1 MVAAL
6 MPGDLSLPVML
17 ATGILP
23 GFGARR
29 APGPAWHPS
38 SLFEGVIGG
47 FWFDF
52 TDTDKLRQTSV
63 GVPPV
68 ATASDPVGLA
78 FDQSRWAGKTYSQVL
93 AEQPELLNNP
103 GGPFV
108 NTSGWAAGG
117 GGSLSVVEGNLKGT
131 AAGTD
136 GAWFQQSFLATA
148 GKTYLFTFNAVSD
161 GTSQSVA
168 MFIGTSGGSSDRL
181 NSGASGG
188 YQFGARSV
196 IWTAPATETVA
207 LWFYAGAGMPANN
220 YILLSKISIK
230 EIPGNH
236 ATQPSSSLRPTYQVT
251 HVRGDGSDDRLI
263 TSQNPTLAGTLIY
276 AGTFEAASD
285 VAIGVTGASG
295 FDRCML
301 RTSADGYLQ
310 AAIGDQASA
319 IIGAMDIRGV
329 DGVYAVRWGG
339 NGEAV
344 KLTRGVSV
352 EYAGVQEG
360 SVTTA
365 FPFLLGVVN
374 AGGSATGFLDGKMRH
389 CLFVPRFITDDELSQ
404 AVKYFS

>member
-1 MVAAL
+1 MSVACGVASRVAR
-6 MPGDLSLPVML
+6 PAAFPVTGRRRGD
-17 ATGILP
+17 G
-23 GFGARR
+23 
-29 APGPAWHPS
+29 WHPS
-38 SLFEGVIGG
+38 SLFEGVVGG

-52 TDTDKLRQTSV
+52 TDAVALRQTSV

-93 AEQPELLNNP
+93 ADQPEVYP
-103 GGPFV
+103 GGELAGNYNASGNSTTPEFFYPRSTWV
-108 NTSGWAAGG
+108 PAVTGNTLTIPDAGG
-117 GGSLSVVEGNLKGT
+117 LTTNKIASNRAYRWRVSWTELSAGAIELRGNDNTL
-131 AAGTD
+131 
-136 GAWFQQSFLATA
+136 LA
-148 GKTYLFTFNAVSD
+148 
-161 GTSQSVA
+161 
-168 MFIGTSGGSSDRL
+168 SS
-181 NSGASGG
+181 SAASGTLEVIASFSMG
-188 YQFGARSV
+188 SANTRPYIRFSAAASV
-196 IWTAPATETVA
+196 TITE
-207 LWFYAGAGMPANN
+207 
-220 YILLSKISIK
+220 ISFR
-230 EIPGNH
+230 EVPGHH
-236 ATQPSSSLRPTYQVT
+236 ASQPSASLRPTYQLT

-295 FDRCML
+295 VDRCML

-344 KLTRGVSV
+344 KLTRGLTV

-365 FPFLLGVVN
+365 FPFLVGAVN